1 MTLDLDEPRATATE
15 PTERPG
21 ALGRADWLRAAE
33 EILVARGVEAVRITR
48 LAEELGVTR
57 GSFYW
62 HFKDRGALLDALIAR
77 WETKNTRAV
86 IEAAEDAL
94 DLTGGILALFD
105 VWIDVRRFD
114 PRLDSALRDWA
125 RRSAAVREAVEA
137 ADKARLRAIAELF
150 TRNGYDEADAMV
162 RARIIYFGQV
172 GYYALGI
179 RETLLERFK
188 YLEAYFEGFTGRPLD
203 PAVAEAYRAKHLRA
217 ARRR

>member
-1 MTLDLDEPRATATE
+1 MTLDLDDPRPRESEPE
-15 PTERPG
+15 ERPG

-33 EILVARGVEAVRITR
+33 RILVARGVEAVRITR

-62 HFKDRGALLDALIAR
+62 HFKDRSALLDALIAR
-77 WETKNTRAV
+77 WQAKNTRAV

-125 RRSAAVREAVEA
+125 RRSAAVRKAVEA
-137 ADKARLRAIAELF
+137 ADKARVRAIADLF
-150 TRNGYDEADAMV
+150 ARNGYQANDALV

-179 RETLLERFK
+179 RETLLERFR

-203 PAVAEAYRAKHLRA
+203 PAIAEAYRAKHLRA
-217 ARRR
+217 ARRK